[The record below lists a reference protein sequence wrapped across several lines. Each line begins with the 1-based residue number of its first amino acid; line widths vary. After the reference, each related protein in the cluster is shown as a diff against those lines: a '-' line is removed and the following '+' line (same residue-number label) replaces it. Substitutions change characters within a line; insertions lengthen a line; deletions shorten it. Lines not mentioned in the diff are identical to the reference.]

1 MFQNEGQGFSGGGVA
16 TGGGARALTVVRPS
30 RIQLIGSPLA
40 GAVDRL
46 TGADLVV
53 DLGARIGSREWFRGL
68 FTCLVLCT
76 AAGMMAPRFKPVSF
90 PAEAPMSAVQ
100 YEQARANAIAPL
112 ALGGDTGRRMAPT
125 DLVEPLNDTPERPR
139 VELSATIGQGDG
151 FARVLER
158 AGVGHDEASKVASM
172 VSDEVP
178 LGDINAGTRMDLV
191 LGRREIKTDPR
202 PLESLDFRARFDLKL
217 AVERVEGQLQV
228 KPIPIKVDHTPLR
241 VEGRVGSSLI
251 QSARAAGL
259 PNSAI
264 EAFIKAISRKLSMRS
279 IGSDARFDAIV
290 EHARAETG
298 EVKIGSLLFAGI
310 TEGRKKIQMVK
321 WTGEGHEQWY
331 EANGVGETRGVMQ
344 KPVMGH
350 LTSSFGMRFHPILG
364 FSRMHQGIDLGAPMG
379 APIVA
384 ATDGTVEFAGWHGGH
399 GNYVKLHHTG
409 GIETGYA
416 HMSRI
421 IARPGEHVRQG
432 QLIGYVG
439 STGLST
445 GPHLHYEVFRNGV
458 AIDPSSM
465 KFTTTQQLGG
475 RELANFKAQL
485 NSLLAVRVAGGGQAR
500 FEASEPAAESKADR
514 HQAKAEKTLT
524 AKSSKHRA
532 KAERSAESKS
542 ARRHAKAAKHAE
554 VKPTR
559 RGKTERRAQSHHK
572 GHSRHR

>member
-1 MFQNEGQGFSGGGVA
+1 LFQSEDQGFQADNYA
-16 TGGGARALTVVRPS
+16 TNGASRALTVVKPR
-30 RIQLIGSPLA
+30 RIQFVGSPLA

-46 TGADLVV
+46 SGADLAV

-68 FTCLVLCT
+68 FTCLALCT
-76 AAGMMAPRFKPVSF
+76 AASMMAPSF
-90 PAEAPMSAVQ
+90 RPLSLPAEAPLTSVQ
-100 YEQARANAIAPL
+100 YEQARAYAIAPL

-125 DLVEPLNDTPERPR
+125 DQVEPLTDTPERPR

-158 AGVGHDEASKVASM
+158 AGVGHDEANKIASM
-172 VSDEVP
+172 VSRELP

-191 LGRREIKTDPR
+191 LGRRAVKTEPR
-202 PLESLDFRARFDLKL
+202 PLESLGFRARFDLKL
-217 AVERVEGQLQV
+217 EVGRVDGQLAL
-228 KPIPIKVDHTPLR
+228 KPIPIKVDNTPLR
-241 VEGRVGSSLI
+241 IEGRVGSSLF
-251 QSARAAGL
+251 QSIRAAGL

-264 EAFIKAISRKLSMRS
+264 EAFIKAISQKLSMRE
-279 IGSDARFDAIV
+279 IGSDARFDAII

-310 TEGRKKIQMVK
+310 TEGRHKVQMLK
-321 WTGEGHEQWY
+321 WATDGREQWY
-331 EANGVGETRGVMQ
+331 EANGVGETKGVMQ

-384 ATDGTVEFAGWHGGH
+384 ATDGTVVFAGWHGGH
-399 GNYVKLHHTG
+399 GNYVRLNHVG
-409 GIETGYA
+409 GVETGYA

-421 IARPGEHVRQG
+421 IAHPGEHVRQG

-445 GPHLHYEVFRNGV
+445 GPHLHYEVFRNGM

-475 RELANFKAQL
+475 RDLANFKAKL
-485 NSLLAVRVAGGGQAR
+485 NNLLAVRVASGGEVKADK
-500 FEASEPAAESKADR
+500 AERTEQFSDSKADK
-514 HQAKAEKTLT
+514 HAAQAEKVAEPKSASHHGKAKT
-524 AKSSKHRA
+524 AAEPKSSRHHA
-532 KAERSAESKS
+532 KAERHEAKP
-542 ARRHAKAAKHAE
+542 ARHGRSEPHY
-554 VKPTR
+554 
-559 RGKTERRAQSHHK
+559 K
-572 GHSRHR
+572 GHSRHH